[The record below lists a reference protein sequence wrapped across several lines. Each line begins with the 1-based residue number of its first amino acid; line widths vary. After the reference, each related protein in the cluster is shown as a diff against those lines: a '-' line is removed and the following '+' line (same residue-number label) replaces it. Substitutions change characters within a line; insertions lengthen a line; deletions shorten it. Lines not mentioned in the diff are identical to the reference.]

1 MSAKRARAI
10 VNQQV
15 GRGEKFP
22 VKDKTLELCCD
33 GAPLDDGTY
42 TIRVLVRNI
51 KTPADARKIA
61 TWLSKLVST
70 RMPKGFVTGKGIG
83 EVKPG
88 TVAPGSKATH

>member
-1 MSAKRARAI
+1 MSSRRARSI
-10 VNQQV
+10 VDRSQV
-15 GRGEKFP
+15 GDKFP

-42 TIRVLVRNI
+42 TIRVLVANI

-61 TWLSKLVST
+61 SWLSKLIST

-83 EVKPG
+83 EVKPP
-88 TVAPGSKATH
+88 VDKALH